1 MSRNNVVKHM
11 CTSIIGGTCNALNAM
26 TQHHNISSPR
36 KLAGQKR
43 KIRRGNH
50 QSKNSLRR
58 TLHRKIV
65 KQAKPIDNIVN
76 LAGITLTE
84 AQTSVFNK
92 GLSFVQ
98 TPKLMN
104 FKKIQKSFAEF
115 RRRMHTHYFFATR
128 QDLKHKNITFRTKS
142 SWNPPEADNKALMG
156 YLRAVHQDL
165 IQLHNNSKDS
175 NENLSQSEKEAILQL
190 KSMKDVI
197 FRKADKGGKLTI
209 LTADSYLAEAHRQ
222 LSDAKYYRE
231 TSYDHTAE
239 TASEIETF
247 LTHLYNEKLIT
258 NDTFDFLEPS
268 NEIRTPVF
276 YTLPKLHKE
285 GIPGLPIISGC
296 NSPTEKL
303 SQYLDF
309 YLKPIVR
316 NIPSYIKDT
325 THFLQVVLDQKEI
338 PDNTILVTL
347 DVKSLYTNIPDDE
360 GINFCVNAIQNHY
373 QGSTPLPIQHL
384 KQMLIFILQYNHFTF
399 NGKTYLQIHGTSMGT
414 PFAPNYANIF
424 MAEIEKNIL
433 ENPPQNKRPT
443 LWKRFID
450 DIFMVWPH
458 GHTALHQFLEHIN
471 CLHETIKFTAQLL
484 EKEISFLDTIIYVNK
499 ERKLE
504 SNLFIKPTD
513 ICTLLHKGSFHP
525 NNCKNSVIFSQ
536 ALRYRRVITADENL
550 KLNLDK
556 LKSNLIRRGYTLLE
570 INKQFEK
577 VSKLSQRDVL
587 FKQSIAKETGNL
599 LPFVIL
605 YDENTVK
612 INDILKRHW
621 NMIEQDETLK
631 RFGQKNPSWHYN
643 DIKI

>member
-1 MSRNNVVKHM
+1 
-11 CTSIIGGTCNALNAM
+11 
-26 TQHHNISSPR
+26 
-36 KLAGQKR
+36 
-43 KIRRGNH
+43 
-50 QSKNSLRR
+50 
-58 TLHRKIV
+58 
-65 KQAKPIDNIVN
+65 
-76 LAGITLTE
+76 
-84 AQTSVFNK
+84 
-92 GLSFVQ
+92 
-98 TPKLMN
+98 
-104 FKKIQKSFAEF
+104 
-115 RRRMHTHYFFATR
+115 
-128 QDLKHKNITFRTKS
+128 
-142 SWNPPEADNKALMG
+142 
-156 YLRAVHQDL
+156 
-165 IQLHNNSKDS
+165 
-175 NENLSQSEKEAILQL
+175 
-190 KSMKDVI
+190 
-197 FRKADKGGKLTI
+197 
-209 LTADSYLAEAHRQ
+209 
-222 LSDAKYYRE
+222 
-231 TSYDHTAE
+231 
-239 TASEIETF
+239 
-247 LTHLYNEKLIT
+247 
-258 NDTFDFLEPS
+258 
-268 NEIRTPVF
+268 
-276 YTLPKLHKE
+276 
-285 GIPGLPIISGC
+285 
-296 NSPTEKL
+296 
-303 SQYLDF
+303 
-309 YLKPIVR
+309 
-316 NIPSYIKDT
+316 
-325 THFLQVVLDQKEI
+325 
-338 PDNTILVTL
+338 
-347 DVKSLYTNIPDDE
+347 
-360 GINFCVNAIQNHY
+360 
-373 QGSTPLPIQHL
+373 
-384 KQMLIFILQYNHFTF
+384 MLIFILQYNHFTF

-450 DIFMVWPH
+450 DIFMVWLH

-471 CLHETIKFTAQLL
+471 CLHETIKFTAQLS

-599 LPFVIL
+599 LPFVIP
-605 YDENTVK
+605 YDENSVK

-631 RFGQKNPSWHYN
+631 RFGQKKPSWHYN